1 MKPAY
6 IELAAFGSYREKTC
20 LDMTRLGNQGLYLIT
35 GDTGAGKST
44 IFDAIAY
51 ALYGVASGD
60 SKRDTQVMRN
70 GAAREDEETY
80 VELRFIHAGGEYSV
94 RRNMEFR
101 RKARRGGGTTPEKEN
116 AVLRFPDGRVID
128 GTRRVN
134 AAVTELLGVGS
145 EHFTRILMIAQGDFA
160 RLLLSDTRDRE
171 PILRAIFGTSI
182 YESFQR
188 ELAARA
194 SALERELSPLRA
206 RIEARFDAGLYPIDH
221 PAYAEIAALAERPS
235 AFRADE
241 LAAAMENGQAADA
254 ALMGEAQAALAAARS
269 ALDSA
274 IARAAEGAQLMADF
288 NGLANSRESLARL
301 DAQETE
307 MAALRAEAEMAGR
320 AERISGAF
328 LAREKARSLMRECES
343 VLNALE
349 KERHR
354 LDARL
359 AECRQAVSA
368 QEKGRPAAEEAR
380 RSAAVIERQ
389 LPAYAELSALQSAL
403 NAAEKQ
409 LAAAERAAE
418 TSAQRLS
425 ALEKRAGEIDA
436 RRQDTS
442 AAPAALAKAAA
453 QLRETVARSGELK
466 RLIEKLDALAD
477 GKRDYAARI
486 VRMRAAQVS
495 EEQAA
500 SRYVQLRRE
509 FIASQAGL
517 LAAELTDG
525 APCPVC
531 GATEH
536 PSPAHTSG
544 EAPDQEALDAAEK
557 AANAAR
563 SETMKL
569 STEAGALH
577 RQLTARFGELCGEF
591 TRLTSLEPGEKPQ
604 LADVRAK
611 TAEASKNAEL
621 QRAALETECARQD
634 ALAREDASLAKER
647 ADITQKLPDLS
658 AEKQRAD
665 GERESRAG
673 EALSLR
679 ERVRQLAGSLEYD
692 DQAAAHSAF
701 EAAKAAYT
709 GWETAMQAAAD
720 ALSDCIGAVS
730 SASDRDA
737 LLREQLNNRRGEL
750 TACEAEFGAQLTDA
764 GFTDETAYAAAKRT
778 PERVKAITTRIEEHG
793 RLREFHAR
801 TAAQLAEKLAGHE
814 KPDPEALSAA
824 HRAAQENLDAC
835 TRSEAAI
842 SARKQRVE
850 TALEALR
857 RDGAEFSRMGRRL
870 EVAQALSNAANGR
883 SRSNMG
889 RITFERFILIDYF
902 DRVLSQANLRFTRMA
917 GGQYELVRARE
928 SGDMRVQTG
937 LELNV
942 VDNFTGRER
951 SVRSLSGGEAFMASL
966 ALALGFAD
974 VIRQAAGGV
983 TVDAMFVDEGFG
995 SLDPEALDQVMNV
1008 LTQLAG
1014 GDKLIGIISHVS
1026 DLKSR
1031 ISRRIVV
1038 EKTREGSRARIEA

>member
-20 LDMTRLGNQGLYLIT
+20 LDMTRLGTQGLYLIT

-60 SKRDTQVMRN
+60 SKRDTHVMRN

-80 VELRFIHAGGEYSV
+80 VELRFSHAGGVYSV

-116 AVLRFPDGRVID
+116 AVLRFPDGRVIE

-188 ELAARA
+188 ELAGRA
-194 SALERELSPLRA
+194 AALERELSPLRA
-206 RIEARFDAGLYPIDH
+206 RIEARFDVGLYPKDH
-221 PAYAEIAALAERPS
+221 PAYAEIAALAEHPS
-235 AFRADE
+235 AFRAGE
-241 LAAAMENGQAADA
+241 LAAALENGLAADA
-254 ALMGEAQAALAAARS
+254 SLMRDAQAALAAARS
-269 ALDSA
+269 TLDAA
-274 IARAAEGAQLMADF
+274 ISQAAEGAQLMEDF
-288 NGLANSRESLARL
+288 RRLANSREGLAQL
-301 DAQETE
+301 KVQEPE
-307 MAALRAEAEMAGR
+307 MTALRAEVEMAGR

-328 LAREKARSLMRECES
+328 RARETARSLMRECES
-343 VLNALE
+343 ALFALE
-349 KERHR
+349 KEKRGLDVR
-354 LDARL
+354 LM
-359 AECRQAVSA
+359 ECRQAVER
-368 QEKGRPAAEEAR
+368 QEQGRAAAEEAR

-389 LPAYAELSALQSAL
+389 LPAYEELSALRSLL

-409 LAAAERAAE
+409 RSTAEKAAEACAR
-418 TSAQRLS
+418 RVS

-436 RRQDTS
+436 RRQETS
-442 AAPAALAKAAA
+442 AAPAALAQTSA
-453 QLRETVARSGELK
+453 QLRETAARAGELK
-466 RLIEKLDALAD
+466 RLIDKLDALAVD
-477 GKRDYAARI
+477 KHDYAALIAR
-486 VRMRAAQVS
+486 VRAAQAA
-495 EEQAA
+495 EERAA
-500 SRYVQLRRE
+500 GRYAQLRRE
-509 FIASQAGL
+509 FIASQAGM
-517 LAAELTDG
+517 LAAELVAG
-525 APCPVC
+525 VPCPVC

-536 PSPAHTSG
+536 PSPARTSG
-544 EAPDQEALDAAEK
+544 DAPDQDALDASEK

-569 STEAGALH
+569 STEAGALL

-591 TRLTSLEPGEKPQ
+591 TNLTSQDPGEKPQ
-604 LADVRAK
+604 LADVRTHTEEAAQK
-611 TAEASKNAEL
+611 TESL
-621 QRAALETECARQD
+621 RAALETERARQD

-647 ADITQKLPDLS
+647 AEIAQKLPELNT
-658 AEKQRAD
+658 EKLRAD
-665 GERESRAG
+665 SERESRAG
-673 EALSLR
+673 EALSLS
-679 ERVRQLAGSLEYD
+679 ERVRQLAGSLEYA
-692 DQAAAHSAF
+692 DQATAHSAF
-701 EAAKAAYT
+701 EAAKTAYT
-709 GWETAMQAAAD
+709 GWDTAMQAAAD
-720 ALSDCIGAVS
+720 ALSGCISAVS
-730 SASDRDA
+730 SAADRAA
-737 LLREQLNNRRGEL
+737 LLRGQLNNRRGEL
-750 TACEAEFGAQLTDA
+750 IACEAEFKAQLEEA
-764 GFTDETAYAAAKRT
+764 GFSGEAAYSAARRSPEQLKAMTA
-778 PERVKAITTRIEEHG
+778 RIDEHG
-793 RLREFHAR
+793 QLREFHAR
-801 TAAQLAEKLAGHE
+801 TAAQLAEKLAGRE
-814 KPDPEALSAA
+814 KPDLEALSAA
-824 HRAAQENLDAC
+824 RQATQENLDAC

-842 SARKQRVE
+842 SARIQRVE
-850 TALEALR
+850 MVLEALR
-857 RDGAEFSRMGRRL
+857 RDDAEFSRMGRKL
-870 EVAQALSNAANGR
+870 EAAQALSNAANGR

-902 DRVLSQANLRFTRMA
+902 DRVLVQANLRFTRMA

-928 SGDMRVQTG
+928 SGDMRVPAG

-966 ALALGFAD
+966 SLALGFAD

-1026 DLKSR
+1026 DLKNR
-1031 ISRRIVV
+1031 ISRRVVV

>member
-20 LDMTRLGNQGLYLIT
+20 LDMTRLGSQGLYLIT
-35 GDTGAGKST
+35 GYTGAGKST

-116 AVLRFPDGRVID
+116 AVLRFPDGRVVE

-134 AAVTELLGVGS
+134 AAVTELLGVSS

-188 ELAARA
+188 ELAGRA
-194 SALERELSPLRA
+194 TALERELSPLRA
-206 RIEARFDAGLYPIDH
+206 RIEARFDAGLYPEEH
-221 PAYAEIAALAERPS
+221 PAHGEIAALAERPS

-241 LAAAMENGQAADA
+241 LAAALENGLAADA
-254 ALMGEAQAALAAARS
+254 ALMNGAQAALTSARR
-269 ALDSA
+269 ALDTA
-274 IARAAEGAQLMADF
+274 IARAAEGAQLMEDF
-288 NGLANSRESLARL
+288 HGLANSRKELAQL
-301 DAQETE
+301 DAKEAE
-307 MAALRAEAEMAGR
+307 IAALRAEVEMAGR

-328 LAREKARSLMRECES
+328 RARETARGLIKECE
-343 VLNALE
+343 NALFTLE
-349 KERHR
+349 KEKRR

-359 AECRQAVSA
+359 AECQQAAAA
-368 QEKGRPAAEEAR
+368 QEQSRAAAEEAR

-389 LPAYAELSALQSAL
+389 LPAYAELSVLQSSL

-409 LAAAERAAE
+409 RAAAEKAAAA
-418 TSAQRLS
+418 SAERLS
-425 ALEKRAGEIDA
+425 ALEKRAGEIDV
-436 RRQDTS
+436 RRQETS
-442 AAPAALAKAAA
+442 AAPAALAQTSA
-453 QLRETVARSGELK
+453 QLRETVARAGELK

-477 GKRDYAARI
+477 GKRDYTALTAR
-486 VRMRAAQVS
+486 VRAAHAA

-500 SRYVQLRRE
+500 GRYAQLRRE
-509 FIASQAGL
+509 FIASQAGM
-517 LAAELTDG
+517 LAAELVDG

-536 PSPAHTSG
+536 PSPAHTPG
-544 EAPDQEALDAAEK
+544 DAPGQDALDAAEK
-557 AANAAR
+557 AANASR
-563 SETMKL
+563 IETMKL
-569 STEAGALH
+569 STEAGALL

-591 TRLTSLEPGEKPQ
+591 THLTSLEPGEKPQ
-604 LADVRAK
+604 LADVRARTIS
-611 TAEASKNAEL
+611 TAKNTES
-621 QRAALETECARQD
+621 QRAALETERALQD

-647 ADITQKLPDLS
+647 TEIAQKLPVLN
-658 AEKQRAD
+658 AERLRAD

-673 EALSLR
+673 EALSLS
-679 ERVRQLAGSLEYD
+679 ERVRQLANSLEYV
-692 DQAAAHSAF
+692 DQTAARGAF
-701 EAAKAAYT
+701 ETAKAAYT

-720 ALSDCIGAVS
+720 ALSECA
-730 SASDRDA
+730 SALASVGDRDA
-737 LLREQLNNRRGEL
+737 LLREQLDSRRGEL
-750 TACEAEFGAQLTDA
+750 TACETEFNAQLTSA
-764 GFTDETAYAAAKRT
+764 GFADETAYFAARRS
-778 PERVKAITTRIEEHG
+778 PERMKTATARIDEHG
-793 RLREFHAR
+793 RSREFHAR
-801 TAAQLAEKLAGHE
+801 TAAQLEAKLAGRE
-814 KPDPEALSAA
+814 KPDLEALMAA
-824 HRAAQENLDAC
+824 RRSAQENLDGC
-835 TRSEAAI
+835 SRSEAAI
-842 SARKQRVE
+842 SARIQRVE
-850 TALEALR
+850 MALQALR
-857 RDGAEFSRMGRRL
+857 RDGAEFCRMGRKL

-883 SRSNMG
+883 SRSSMG

-902 DRVLSQANLRFTRMA
+902 DRVLMQANLRFSRMA

-928 SGDMRVQTG
+928 SGDMRLQTG

-942 VDNFTGRER
+942 ADNFTGRER

-966 ALALGFAD
+966 SLALGFAD

-1014 GDKLIGIISHVS
+1014 DDKLIGIISHVN
-1026 DLKSR
+1026 DLKNR
-1031 ISRRIVV
+1031 ISRRVVV
-1038 EKTREGSRARIEA
+1038 EKTREGSRARIET